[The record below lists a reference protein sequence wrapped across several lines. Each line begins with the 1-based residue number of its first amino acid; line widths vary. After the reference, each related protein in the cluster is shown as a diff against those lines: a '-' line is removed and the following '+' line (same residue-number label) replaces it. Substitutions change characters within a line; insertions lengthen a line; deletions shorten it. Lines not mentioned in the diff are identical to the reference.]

1 MVWMIIGL
9 LVALMVVIALINGL
23 AKMDALEIGFDLV
36 TGSTS
41 TFEIGVSN
49 HHYTMDDGGHEQE
62 LRIGLLLI
70 TIIIVFI
77 RFDA

>member
-9 LVALMVVIALINGL
+9 MTALMTMIAVIGGL
-23 AKMDALEIGFDLV
+23 MSVDAIELGCDFV
-36 TGSTS
+36 TGNTS
-41 TFEIGVSN
+41 TFEVGISN
-49 HHYTMDDGGHEQE
+49 HHYTTEDGGHEQE